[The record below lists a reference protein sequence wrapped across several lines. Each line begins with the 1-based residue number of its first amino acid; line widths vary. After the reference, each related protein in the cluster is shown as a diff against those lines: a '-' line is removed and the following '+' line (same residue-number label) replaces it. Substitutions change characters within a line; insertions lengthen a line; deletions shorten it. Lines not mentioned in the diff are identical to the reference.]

1 MLIGSSH
8 SILSLVKCFDVLV
21 LTKIAKLVK
30 IGEFFVSQYRVYISK
45 YWISLRSAKKYWISL
60 RSAKNPPFEKIRNRL
75 ESAIFHSASWPKGY
89 GRTPD

>member
-1 MLIGSSH
+1 MVYFMLIGSNH

-30 IGEFFVSQYRVYISK
+30 ISEFFVSQYRTYVSK
-45 YWISLRSAKKYWISL
+45 YWINL

-75 ESAIFHSASWPKGY
+75 ESAIFHSASWPEGY
-89 GRTPD
+89 GRAPD